1 VYNIK
6 DFFPNSQLKHVGN
19 VIAVVG
25 IFVNQLC
32 YIYLF
37 NIVSIFGICLKEDS
51 NIALTCKCCWWTSA
65 GKVYCSMFLQVRRE
79 ALRSLLE
86 QERQLHII
94 ELSKI
99 DLAIYQQRT

>member
-32 YIYLF
+32 YTFSTL
-37 NIVSIFGICLKEDS
+37 SQ
-51 NIALTCKCCWWTSA
+51 
-65 GKVYCSMFLQVRRE
+65 FLVF
-79 ALRSLLE
+79 A
-86 QERQLHII
+86 
-94 ELSKI
+94 
-99 DLAIYQQRT
+99 